1 MSSEREHLALVAD
14 EAVKRQRERQ
24 PATKPRASSDPPKQ
38 RQQAQI
44 EPLSLVELMGQEFSP
59 IRWAVDELLPEG
71 TILIAGKPKSGKSWL
86 VLNVLVSAQL
96 REPFLRRT
104 VNVAGR
110 VLYLDLEGTA
120 RRMQSRMREL
130 MVDRMNRIRELAG
143 FDYRFE
149 WPRGAD
155 GAALLDEYLTKHPD
169 CRIVAVD
176 VLAKIRPIVDSS
188 RRGAY
193 AEDYEAIACWKAI
206 ADKHRIT
213 LLLVHHTRKAEADDV
228 FDEVSGTLGINGA
241 VDQIVVLKR
250 TPNDPKRATLHM
262 RGRDL
267 PEDHELGIELRAG
280 WWHYLGTAAA
290 VAANDSRLVVMDA
303 LRESETPMT
312 TGDLLKATGKR
323 SRGSLTKLLCR
334 MVEAG
339 QIKREGRGYALPE

>member
-24 PATKPRASSDPPKQ
+24 PAGKPRAGIEQAKQ
-38 RQQAQI
+38 RQENQF
-44 EPLSLVELMGQEFSP
+44 EPQSLVELMGQEFSP

-71 TILIAGKPKSGKSWL
+71 TILIAGKPKSGKSWM

-96 REPFLRRT
+96 REPFLRHS
-104 VNVAGR
+104 VNAAER
-110 VLYLDLEGTA
+110 VLYLDLEGTP
-120 RRMQSRMREL
+120 RRLQSRMRAL
-130 MVDRMNRIRELAG
+130 MIDRMNRMRELAG
-143 FDYRFE
+143 FDYKFE

-155 GAALLDEYLTKHPD
+155 GAALLDEYLTKHPT

-176 VLAKIRPIVDSS
+176 VLAKIRPIVDG

-193 AEDYEAIACWKAI
+193 AEDYDAIACWKAI

-303 LRESETPMT
+303 LRESEKPLT

-323 SRGSLTKLLCR
+323 SRGSLTKLLSR

-339 QIKREGRGYALPE
+339 QIKREGRGYALPG